1 MLIVHRFMLR
11 LVVNNINV
19 DKGEIMEK
27 EFCLYMHTG
36 CGNHGCEAIV
46 RSVSEILGKKIV
58 LYTKSISEDEKY
70 LKSPNI
76 IFKETGNVPA
86 LGTIAGLIT
95 RIKMKGLGKQY
106 AYVKPAYKNLF
117 KNVYSNTVALSI
129 GGDNYCYD
137 GMPKVLEIIN
147 VYLNKKGAKTVLYG
161 CSIEPDLLKDVAIV
175 EDLKRYSLIVARESI
190 TYNALVKA
198 GLKSKTILASD
209 PAFTLETKENEDAE
223 EIIGSNTVGINLSP
237 LVLEDGNAILFDA
250 YCRLLEWILEE
261 TDMRIVLIP
270 HVIWN
275 GNDDRVP
282 LKNLYD
288 LYKDSN
294 RVLMIGD
301 HNAIELKGYISKCR
315 FFVGARTHATIAAY
329 SSRVPTLV
337 AGYSVKSKGIA
348 RDIFGT
354 EEGYVVD
361 SKNIR
366 SDQQFVEA
374 FAWLYNNEDIVRS
387 QLVSKMPEYIQNAY
401 AAVEIIKTL

>member
-1 MLIVHRFMLR
+1 
-11 LVVNNINV
+11 
-19 DKGEIMEK
+19 MEK

-46 RSVSEILGKKIV
+46 RSVSAIFNKEIV
-58 LYTKSISEDEKY
+58 LYTKNVFEDEKY
-70 LKSPNI
+70 LGNI
-76 IFKETGNVPA
+76 NITFREAGNIPPIET
-86 LGTIAGLIT
+86 IDGLLA
-95 RIKMKGLGKQY
+95 RIKIKGLGKKY

-117 KNVYSNTVALSI
+117 RNANSNTVAISI

-147 VYLNKKGAKTVLYG
+147 DSLNKKGAKTVLYG
-161 CSIEPDLLKDVAIV
+161 CSIEPELLKDIAIV

-190 TYNALVKA
+190 TYNSLVKA

-250 YCRLLEWILEE
+250 YCRLLEWILKE

-282 LKNLYD
+282 LKRLYD

-301 HNAIELKGYISKCR
+301 HNAIELKGYISRCR

-361 SKNIR
+361 SKNMR

-374 FAWLYNNEDIVRS
+374 FAWLYNNEDEVRS
-387 QLVSKMPEYIQNAY
+387 QLVSKMPEYVQNAY
-401 AAVEIIKTL
+401 AAVEIIKKL

>member
-1 MLIVHRFMLR
+1 MLR

-198 GLKSKTILASD
+198 GLKSK
-209 PAFTLETKENEDAE
+209 
-223 EIIGSNTVGINLSP
+223 
-237 LVLEDGNAILFDA
+237 
-250 YCRLLEWILEE
+250 
-261 TDMRIVLIP
+261 
-270 HVIWN
+270 
-275 GNDDRVP
+275 
-282 LKNLYD
+282 
-288 LYKDSN
+288 
-294 RVLMIGD
+294 
-301 HNAIELKGYISKCR
+301 
-315 FFVGARTHATIAAY
+315 
-329 SSRVPTLV
+329 
-337 AGYSVKSKGIA
+337 
-348 RDIFGT
+348 
-354 EEGYVVD
+354 
-361 SKNIR
+361 
-366 SDQQFVEA
+366 QF
-374 FAWLYNNEDIVRS
+374 
-387 QLVSKMPEYIQNAY
+387 
-401 AAVEIIKTL
+401 

>member
-1 MLIVHRFMLR
+1 MDSEEILNLLRFGESINLECKKAETKFPNSVWETYSSFANTDGGVILFGVEEHMKETDDDKRFSFVSIHNPEQRLKDFWNTVNSEKVSSNILVDANAGICEVKGAIIMWIQIPQADYQQKPIYINGNPMKGTFKRNHEGDYHCTEEEVKAMLR
-11 LVVNNINV
+11 DANESGNDGGLLIGYTMDDIDLNSLRSYRI
-19 DKGEIMEK
+19 
-27 EFCLYMHTG
+27 EFEHR
-36 CGNHGCEAIV
+36 NPEH
-46 RSVSEILGKKIV
+46 
-58 LYTKSISEDEKY
+58 
-70 LKSPNI
+70 
-76 IFKETGNVPA
+76 
-86 LGTIAGLIT
+86 
-95 RIKMKGLGKQY
+95 
-106 AYVKPAYKNLF
+106 
-117 KNVYSNTVALSI
+117 
-129 GGDNYCYD
+129 
-137 GMPKVLEIIN
+137 
-147 VYLNKKGAKTVLYG
+147 
-161 CSIEPDLLKDVAIV
+161 
-175 EDLKRYSLIVARESI
+175 
-190 TYNALVKA
+190 
-198 GLKSKTILASD
+198 
-209 PAFTLETKENEDAE
+209 
-223 EIIGSNTVGINLSP
+223 
-237 LVLEDGNAILFDA
+237 
-250 YCRLLEWILEE
+250 
-261 TDMRIVLIP
+261 
-270 HVIWN
+270 IWN

>member
-1 MLIVHRFMLR
+1 
-11 LVVNNINV
+11 
-19 DKGEIMEK
+19 MEK

-46 RSVSEILGKKIV
+46 RSVSAIFNKEIV
-58 LYTKSISEDEKY
+58 LYTKNVFEDEKY
-70 LKSPNI
+70 LGNI
-76 IFKETGNVPA
+76 NITFREAGNIPPIET
-86 LGTIAGLIT
+86 IDGLLA
-95 RIKMKGLGKQY
+95 RIKIKGLGKKY

-117 KNVYSNTVALSI
+117 RNANSNTVAISI

-147 VYLNKKGAKTVLYG
+147 DSLNKKGAKTVLYG
-161 CSIEPDLLKDVAIV
+161 CSIEPELLKDIAIV

-190 TYNALVKA
+190 TYNSLVKA

-209 PAFTLETKENEDAE
+209 PAFTLERKENEDVG

-250 YCRLLEWILEE
+250 YCRLLEWILKE

-282 LKNLYD
+282 LKRLYD

-301 HNAIELKGYISKCR
+301 HNAIELKGYISRCR

-361 SKNIR
+361 SKNMR

-374 FAWLYNNEDIVRS
+374 FAWLYNNEDEVRS
-387 QLVSKMPEYIQNAY
+387 QLVSKMPEYVQNAY
-401 AAVEIIKTL
+401 AAVEIIKKL

>member
-1 MLIVHRFMLR
+1 
-11 LVVNNINV
+11 
-19 DKGEIMEK
+19 MEK

-46 RSVSEILGKKIV
+46 RSVSAIFNKEIV
-58 LYTKSISEDEKY
+58 LYTKNVFEDEKY
-70 LKSPNI
+70 LGNI
-76 IFKETGNVPA
+76 NITFREAGNIPPIET
-86 LGTIAGLIT
+86 IDGLLA
-95 RIKMKGLGKQY
+95 RIKIKGLGKKY

-117 KNVYSNTVALSI
+117 RNANSNTVAISI

-147 VYLNKKGAKTVLYG
+147 DSLNKKGAKTVLYG
-161 CSIEPDLLKDVAIV
+161 CSIEPELLKDIAIV

-190 TYNALVKA
+190 TYNSLVKA

-209 PAFTLETKENEDAE
+209 PAFTLERKENEDVG

-237 LVLEDGNAILFDA
+237 LVLEDGNEILFDA
-250 YCRLLEWILEE
+250 YCRLLEWILKE

-282 LKNLYD
+282 LKRLYD

-301 HNAIELKGYISKCR
+301 HNAIELKGYISRCR

-361 SKNIR
+361 SKNMR

-374 FAWLYNNEDIVRS
+374 FAWLYNNEDEVRS
-387 QLVSKMPEYIQNAY
+387 QLVSKMPEYVQNAY
-401 AAVEIIKTL
+401 AAVEIIKKL

>member
-1 MLIVHRFMLR
+1 M
-11 LVVNNINV
+11 
-19 DKGEIMEK
+19 
-27 EFCLYMHTG
+27 
-36 CGNHGCEAIV
+36 
-46 RSVSEILGKKIV
+46 
-58 LYTKSISEDEKY
+58 
-70 LKSPNI
+70 
-76 IFKETGNVPA
+76 
-86 LGTIAGLIT
+86 
-95 RIKMKGLGKQY
+95 
-106 AYVKPAYKNLF
+106 
-117 KNVYSNTVALSI
+117 
-129 GGDNYCYD
+129 
-137 GMPKVLEIIN
+137 
-147 VYLNKKGAKTVLYG
+147 
-161 CSIEPDLLKDVAIV
+161 
-175 EDLKRYSLIVARESI
+175 
-190 TYNALVKA
+190 
-198 GLKSKTILASD
+198 
-209 PAFTLETKENEDAE
+209 
-223 EIIGSNTVGINLSP
+223 
-237 LVLEDGNAILFDA
+237 
-250 YCRLLEWILEE
+250 
-261 TDMRIVLIP
+261 
-270 HVIWN
+270 IWN